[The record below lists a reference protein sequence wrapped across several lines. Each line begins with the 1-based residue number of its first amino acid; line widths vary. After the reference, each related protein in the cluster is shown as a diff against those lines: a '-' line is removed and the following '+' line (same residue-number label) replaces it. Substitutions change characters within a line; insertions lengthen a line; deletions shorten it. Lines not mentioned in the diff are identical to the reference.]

1 MNGLFLSF
9 LLKAVLMALLT
20 AGVAV
25 EEVEVEEVE
34 VASMVA
40 KALFGMSSVAST

>member
-25 EEVEVEEVE
+25 EVEEVE
-34 VASMVA
+34 VASMAA